1 MIKYLIRYILNQDY
15 LLYLNPRSFMI
26 NYNSEPL
33 ISVGILTDKKIRF
46 ELYGDF
52 SSFGFKHFFS
62 GRFEAEIINDRIVC
76 KSDKDKIEITD
87 EIIFEPQDPDSESF
101 LLRDVIIGVQF
112 HWERKEKQRFTHS
125 LKLIKDG
132 DKIAAINIIPIEKY
146 LTSVISSEMSAKC
159 SLPML
164 QATAVVSRSWLLAQ
178 IEKSKTIKKEHI
190 NYHTGFQSEDEIIKW
205 YDREDHKLFD
215 VCADD
220 HCQRYQGVTKVTSEA
235 AKKAVE
241 QTSGLVLLEEDKILD
256 ARFSKSCG
264 GISEAFENVWE
275 PVKHPSLSAIYDY
288 KFISDD
294 FDDDFSKEKNAEK
307 WIKGNPPAFCNTQD
321 QKILNQI
328 LLDYDQ
334 ETKDFYRW
342 KVEYTQNQISELIK
356 RKSGINFGQI
366 KDLIPVQRGFS
377 SRLIK
382 LKIVGT
388 KKTLTIGKELEIRR
402 TLSETH
408 LYSSAFVV
416 EKHGNIDGVPEKFV
430 LYGAGWGHG
439 VGLCQIGAAVMAEQ
453 GYQFDEI
460 LVHYFKGADLKKIY

>member
-1 MIKYLIRYILNQDY
+1 MLQYE
-15 LLYLNPRSFMI
+15 
-26 NYNSEPL
+26 SEPL
-33 ISVGILTDKKIRF
+33 ISVGILTDKKIKF

-62 GRFEAEIINDRIVC
+62 GRFEAELVNDRIIC
-76 KSDKDKIEITD
+76 KSDSGKIEITD
-87 EIIFEPQDPDSESF
+87 EIIFEPQEPESDSF
-101 LLRDVIIGVQF
+101 LLRDVLIGVKF
-112 HWERKEKQRFTHS
+112 HWERREKQRFTHS
-125 LKLIKDG
+125 LKLIKDDG
-132 DKIAAINIIPIEKY
+132 KIVAINIIPIEKY
-146 LTSVISSEMSAKC
+146 LTSVISSEMSAHC

-164 QATAVVSRSWLLAQ
+164 KATAVVSRSWLLAQ
-178 IEKSKTIKKEHI
+178 IEKSKSIKSEHA
-190 NYHTGFQSEDEIIKW
+190 NYKSVFQSEDELIKW

-241 QTSGLVLLEEDKILD
+241 KTAGIVLLEGDHILD

-264 GISEAFENVWE
+264 GISESFENVWE
-275 PVKHPSLSAIYDY
+275 PVKHPCLTSIYDY
-288 KFISDD
+288 KFIADD
-294 FDDDFSKEKNAEK
+294 FNDDFSKEENARK

-321 QKILNQI
+321 PKILNQI

-342 KVEYTQNQISELIK
+342 KIDFTQSQISDLIK
-356 RKSGINFGQI
+356 RKSGIDFGLI
-366 KDLIPVQRGFS
+366 KDLIPVERGFS
-377 SRLIK
+377 SRIVK

-408 LYSSAFVV
+408 LYSSAFYV
-416 EKHGNIDGVPEKFV
+416 EKFGELEGVPEKFL

-439 VGLCQIGAAVMAEQ
+439 VGLCQIGSAVMAEQ

-460 LVHYFKGADLKKIY
+460 LVHYFKGAKLKKIY